1 MAADMQR
8 YIAETMKF
16 SRALN
21 LTAIHDS
28 DEFSR
33 RFIGPSEALCRWIP
47 DCGVLLDV
55 GSGMGVPGIPILIRR
70 PGMHGVLV
78 ERRKKRAEYL
88 RHVVR
93 LLKLD
98 AEVHD
103 CDMRDLR
110 GVAADVG
117 VARAVTR
124 PEELLP
130 MMSPSMADKGLVV
143 LPVPDTLAPESL
155 PGWELETV
163 DAIESDGIRQR
174 IHCYRKR
181 GVSRET

>member
-1 MAADMQR
+1 MVDDMQR

-21 LTAIHDS
+21 LTAIHDAE
-28 DEFSR
+28 EFSR
-33 RFIGPSEALCRWIP
+33 RFIGPSVALCNWIP
-47 DCGVLLDV
+47 DSGVLLDV
-55 GSGMGVPGIPILIRR
+55 GSGMCVPGIPILIRR
-70 PGMHGVLV
+70 PGVHGVLV

-88 RHVVR
+88 RHIVR

-103 CDMRDLR
+103 CDMRDLS
-110 GVAADVG
+110 GVSADIG

-124 PEELLP
+124 PDELLP
-130 MMSPSMADKGLVV
+130 MMAQSMGDKGRAI
-143 LPVPDTLAPESL
+143 LPVPETIDLIDIHGWKLESIDTIVSE
-155 PGWELETV
+155 
-163 DAIESDGIRQR
+163 GIKQR
-174 IHCYRKR
+174 IHCYCKE